1 MSTRSHR
8 PRSKR
13 SNTSSESSS
22 SYTSDHSRS
31 TAPTAY
37 SERPVYK
44 HCDTSPAYFG
54 HYEDEPFE
62 YEEHNARTSVD
73 TYASTVPSAEDLTPQ
88 PQYDLPSERVETYSS
103 DAMPTIPAE
112 FAELFEPN
120 RRIFIEHDDSTSDGN
135 MNLRLDT
142 EITISGGRRRKMT
155 LFHLRMRDLRDRQ
168 FSLRRY
174 CRESGREVCKSS
186 RKVLARSAT
195 VDVQKTAKR
204 PALQRSISS
213 AISTLVG
220 TKARAVPPSKRYD
233 PTGHSTEAS
242 DDFDIAGNP
251 FSEEPDKP
259 KVTLPTNTIRLEFSN
274 YAQVEVHPSGSKSS
288 KQYDFEYWGTQYHWK
303 REIRQDRDFRSI
315 SYHLVNTASNQ
326 PIAHITPE
334 PLTRRQAMD
343 EEYKGGWVPPCS
355 LFISDRGAF
364 LTDLADVVVATGL
377 MALVDDCIRRRWHSK
392 SGVVMYVPGKKAA
405 DYITPKRL
413 IDEIFNRRSHTT
425 A

>member
-8 PRSKR
+8 ARSTR
-13 SNTSSESSS
+13 SNTSSDSSS

-37 SERPVYK
+37 SERPGCK
-44 HCDTSPAYFG
+44 HYDTSPAYFG
-54 HYEDEPFE
+54 QYEDEPFDSEE
-62 YEEHNARTSVD
+62 YNARTSVD
-73 TYASTVPSAEDLTPQ
+73 TYASTVPSAEDLISE

-103 DAMPTIPAE
+103 DAVPTIPAE
-112 FAELFEPN
+112 FAELFEPD
-120 RRIFIEHDDSTSDGN
+120 RRIIIEHDDSTSDGN

-186 RKVLARSAT
+186 RKLLPKSAT
-195 VDVQKTAKR
+195 ADIQKPAKR

-220 TKARAVPPSKRYD
+220 SKARAMASNKRYD
-233 PTGHSTEAS
+233 PAEHSKEAPNNS
-242 DDFDIAGNP
+242 NIADNLL
-251 FSEEPDKP
+251 SEAIDTPRAT
-259 KVTLPTNTIRLEFSN
+259 VSTNTIRLEFSN
-274 YAQVEVHPSGSKSS
+274 YAQVEVHPSGNKSS
-288 KQYDFEYWGTQYHWK
+288 KRYDFEYWGTQYHWK
-303 REIRQDRDFRSI
+303 REVRQDRDFRSI
-315 SYHLVNTASNQ
+315 SYHLVNTGSNQ

-343 EEYKGGWVPPCS
+343 EEYKGGWIPPSS
-355 LFISDRGAF
+355 LFITDHGAF

-392 SGVVMYVPGKKAA
+392 SGVVMHVPGKKAA

-413 IDEIFNRRSHTT
+413 IDEIFNHRSNTT

>member
-8 PRSKR
+8 PRSTR
-13 SNTSSESSS
+13 SNSSSDSSS

-37 SERPVYK
+37 SERPVFKRY
-44 HCDTSPAYFG
+44 DTSPARLG

-62 YEEHNARTSVD
+62 SEEHNARSSVD
-73 TYASTVPSAEDLTPQ
+73 TYASTVASDEDLTPQ
-88 PQYDLPSERVETYSS
+88 PQYDLPRERVELYSS
-103 DAMPTIPAE
+103 DAIPTIPTE

-155 LFHLRMRDLRDRQ
+155 LFHLRMKDLRDRQ

-174 CRESGREVCKSS
+174 CRGSGREVCKSS
-186 RKVLARSAT
+186 RKLIARSAT
-195 VDVQKTAKR
+195 AETPKPAKR

-213 AISTLVG
+213 ALSTLVG
-220 TKARAVPPSKRYD
+220 AKARSALPNQRNEPAENSAE
-233 PTGHSTEAS
+233 GSA
-242 DDFDIAGNP
+242 DFDIFGNS
-251 FSEEPDKP
+251 FSEAPVKP
-259 KVTLPTNTIRLEFSN
+259 KATVPTNTIRLEFSN

-288 KQYDFEYWGTQYHWK
+288 KRYDFEYWGCQYHWK
-303 REIRQDRDFRSI
+303 REVRQDRDFDSI
-315 SYHLVNTASNQ
+315 SYHLYDTASNE

-343 EEYKGGWVPPCS
+343 EEYKGGWIPPCS
-355 LFISDRGAF
+355 LFITDRGAF
-364 LTDLADVVVATGL
+364 STNLADVVVATGL

-392 SGVVMYVPGKKAA
+392 SGVILHVPDKKAA

-413 IDEIFNRRSHTT
+413 IDEIFNRRVTQ
-425 A
+425 